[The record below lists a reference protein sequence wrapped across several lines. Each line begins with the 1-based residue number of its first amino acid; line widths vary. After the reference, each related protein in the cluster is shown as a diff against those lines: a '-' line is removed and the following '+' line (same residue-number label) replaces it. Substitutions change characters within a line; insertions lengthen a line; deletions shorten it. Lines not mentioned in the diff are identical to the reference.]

1 MTHAFPFRRA
11 TPSPLLG
18 IYHARSL
25 APLCRADAGYTRRVS
40 GHPDCYNMWPFL
52 IVFFP
57 PSFDD
62 VFGFLQPREPVL
74 VQAFVTE
81 LAIEAFAERIL
92 YWLSRH

>member
-1 MTHAFPFRRA
+1 MPGHLRPFVEQMLDILDGCPVIQTA
-11 TPSPLLG
+11 
-18 IYHARSL
+18 
-25 APLCRADAGYTRRVS
+25 
-40 GHPDCYNMWPFL
+40 MWPFL

-92 YWLSRH
+92 YWLARLDEM